1 MESSKKVRR
10 VSKWKSRGAALVE
23 GSLLFPVMVMF
34 LPYMAYFHNIHKSE
48 FVNMGQTRAEVW
60 AYTSKSCTGA
70 GTAGPSQTATTET
83 SSGKGGPADSK
94 GSPVASN
101 VRNGI
106 LATGYAT
113 TTTQADAAPFNVKFT
128 LKHPVK
134 AESWNFCNEI
144 TSDVETTSLI
154 SQMASLGKQIAKS
167 F

>member
-1 MESSKKVRR
+1 METTKKVRR

-48 FVNMGQTRAEVW
+48 FVNMGKTRAEVW

-70 GTAGPSQTATTET
+70 GTAGPNQTATTET
-83 SSGKGGPADSK
+83 SSGKGGPADNA
-94 GSPVASN
+94 PIASN
-101 VRNGI
+101 VRNGLI
-106 LATGYAT
+106 ATGYAT

-144 TSDVETTSLI
+144 KYDVETKSLI
-154 SQMASLGKQIAKS
+154 GQMADLGKQIAKT